1 MAINLP
7 SDWAN
12 RTPSQKIDWFN
23 EKKVTPWQ
31 LEQAGVTKDEI
42 NWMSN
47 NGYLATDPRVQ
58 DYLYKLPS
66 QNIGKTLSK
75 EDDVQIFEEVGTSGP
90 YIYYQPY
97 DAYGKKTGD
106 PIAINANQ
114 QIGQDFVKAAV
125 MFGSVVGAAP
135 LSAAIA
141 GAAPGLSTAAVQGL
155 TGAAIG
161 GGGTL
166 LTGGSVKDAI
176 RNALVAG
183 GLSYGA
189 ASLADKL
196 GTPTGKVETDKSL
209 AFNDARQL
217 ADAGLSSSQIKDILN
232 LSGYDNAVITRTF
245 NVLGNVPGDTML
257 VTAPPVPPPP
267 SAGTTAGVTGGL
279 LASQPTTQAP
289 VAALAPAP
297 APAPAPSQSVVVT
310 APPPATGLQYA
321 LANGMTATQ
330 YYQNIKNW
338 FAANPNAT
346 QAQIQAQKDQYGV
359 TDEDINT
366 ALNRNIEVTG
376 PRPPA
381 PPPVVIPPA
390 PVTPGLLTPTT
401 PTAPQVP
408 GTGQNLEV
416 VAERPKTPV
425 IPFTPIE
432 QPIIPAPITPTP
444 IEIPK
449 VVADKDKIT
458 AKDVINTIGAAATL
472 AAAAGAAAGTDR
484 PSFGVVPVPS
494 DWRTPTYGGG
504 AGQWPGLTPI
514 DFGSRQLLRGTQWE
528 KYLQPNQVS
537 YVDLFKVLQGIPGQP
552 VNIND
557 VITRIQGQYGQT
569 NPGAV
574 GE

>member
-97 DAYGKKTGD
+97 DAYGKKSGD

-189 ASLADKL
+189 SALADKL
-196 GTPTGKVETDKSL
+196 GAPTGNIETDRSL
-209 AFNDARQL
+209 AIADAKQM
-217 ADAGLSSSQIKDILN
+217 AQAGLSPAQIQDVLGAA
-232 LSGYDNAVITRTF
+232 GYNDAIIGRAMTSLGTAAAPAGGANNVVITAPAIPT
-245 NVLGNVPGDTML
+245 G
-257 VTAPPVPPPP
+257 TA
-267 SAGTTAGVTGGL
+267 AGVAGGL

-289 VAALAPAP
+289 SQ
-297 APAPAPSQSVVVT
+297 APAPAPSQNVVIT
-310 APPPATGLQYA
+310 APKPVTGLQYA
-321 LANGMTATQ
+321 LANGMTAAQ

-366 ALNRNIEVTG
+366 ALGQSIEVTA

-408 GTGQNLEV
+408 GTGQNIEI

-472 AAAAGAAAGTDR
+472 AGAAGAAAGTDR

-514 DFGSRQLLRGTQWE
+514 DFGSRELLRGTQWE

-574 GE
+574 GK